1 MVKAL
6 SFVLVPQVLPV
17 VEPLNAVLRK
27 RRKWFAS
34 YRSRHEK
41 LTISNRFKI
50 KDHMMSQWTNKWMKW
65 IDKYVI
71 TGWSKGIKRKNEW
84 LCEYVLCERCNL
96 EPLFSVGDHSL
107 VQWIFNRCSHYWIG
121 VEQVVILKES
131 SLVKLDQGS
140 YPFSGTNSCSV
151 FVMTWTHRNEPVASG
166 CHREGH
172 LIPMGETPKAPVSL
186 EVANRGSYRFTPLE
200 LLAPHLSRIASRS
213 PAPSPPQP
221 MGGHTSCFFTS
232 KLKSDVIYQSVE
244 KSG

>member
-27 RRKWFAS
+27 RRKLFAS

-84 LCEYVLCERCNL
+84 LYEYVLCERCNL
-96 EPLFSVGDHSL
+96 ETSVLSWWSQPCPMNFHQMLSLLDRRRTSCHSEGK
-107 VQWIFNRCSHYWIG
+107 VTCQM
-121 VEQVVILKES
+121 
-131 SLVKLDQGS
+131 DQGS

-151 FVMTWTHRNEPVASG
+151 FVMTWTHLLQPVGAIGKGTWFPWVS
-166 CHREGH
+166 
-172 LIPMGETPKAPVSL
+172 PKAVSL
-186 EVANRGSYRFTPLE
+186 EVAPLWSYHSTPLE

-221 MGGHTSCFFTS
+221 MGGITSCMNFPS
-232 KLKSDVIYQSVE
+232 WRYYVE
-244 KSG
+244 KIDNLM